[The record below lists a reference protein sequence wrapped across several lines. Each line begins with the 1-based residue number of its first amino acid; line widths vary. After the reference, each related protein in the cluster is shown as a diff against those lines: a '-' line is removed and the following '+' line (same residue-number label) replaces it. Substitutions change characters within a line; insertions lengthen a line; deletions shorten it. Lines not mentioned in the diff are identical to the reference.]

1 MHLGIWVVSAIVVY
15 IIEQNGFLE
24 NPDIGFIQ
32 GVYHALFMS
41 LTTRN
46 AGFATMSM
54 NDMTSA
60 TKVLFGI
67 LMFIGS
73 SPNSAGGGIRTT
85 TLLITILGFTSY
97 ARGRNQVVLRKRSIK
112 TDTIYKSLL
121 VFIGASVL
129 IIVSMFV
136 MTISEA
142 NQPFG
147 VMEIFFE
154 LASAFGTTGLSLG
167 ITSQLTIVG
176 KTVLIIVMFV
186 GRVGIL
192 ALLLMFRGNKKPSN
206 IQYPEMDIIVG

>member
-1 MHLGIWVVSAIVVY
+1 
-15 IIEQNGFLE
+15 
-24 NPDIGFIQ
+24 
-32 GVYHALFMS
+32 MS

-60 TKVLFGI
+60 TQVLFGI

-97 ARGRNQVVLRKRSIK
+97 ARGRNQVVLQKRSIK

-142 NQPFG
+142 NQSFG
-147 VMEIFFE
+147 PMDIFFE

-167 ITSQLTIVG
+167 ITSKLTIVG
-176 KTVLIIVMFV
+176 KIVLIIVMFV

-206 IQYPEMDIIVG
+206 IKYPEMDIIVG